1 MGPTRRTLRPGLL
14 EGGTGQMS
22 ENGRSFGNLE
32 VSESGLHQ
40 ENDDETIWIWPY
52 YMRPLDFGGLPIL
65 FKNPKWRKRK
75 NWWSLP
81 VLARCPC
88 VPWALTRLT
97 LHPGMGCRE
106 ISPASTKCL
115 GRMLSLDS
123 SPLDKAAGFG
133 WLWIIHILFVGCHI
147 SNKSMHFEKN
157 SYSSLLYFVFSM
169 VRYVRYRRFQA
180 LSSCVLP
187 KADKNYHLPC
197 GARFRDVANTPL
209 WLDSFDLLLC
219 DLDGGSKSTE
229 FARAFGEHKAS
240 RVYHV

>member
-1 MGPTRRTLRPGLL
+1 MGPTRRTLRLGLL
-14 EGGTGQMS
+14 EDGGTGQIS
-22 ENGRSFGNLE
+22 CTAEVLENWRCLKVGC
-32 VSESGLHQ
+32 
-40 ENDDETIWIWPY
+40 TTKMMKAY

-157 SYSSLLYFVFSM
+157 SYSTLLYFVFLM
-169 VRYVRYRRFQA
+169 VRYDTGGFKHCPAVSFQKLILPPAQWAQVSGRGQHAVVAGFLWPAAVWSGRR
-180 LSSCVLP
+180 L
-187 KADKNYHLPC
+187 HIH
-197 GARFRDVANTPL
+197 RIR
-209 WLDSFDLLLC
+209 
-219 DLDGGSKSTE
+219 
-229 FARAFGEHKAS
+229 
-240 RVYHV
+240 